1 MAYSILVG
9 RDLLLRCAAICG
21 GAGPDHFVA
30 PSLANRL
37 AVIRGLCYR
46 GAAGLPQHHAD
57 RLTCAD
63 SDRNVLSG
71 PFPVSSAAHRSLGSS
86 TAACCRVG
94 NWYRARVILSASRS
108 DVEISGGRRG
118 LFACQPCNRPYFQYL
133 RTRCISILSI

>member
-21 GAGPDHFVA
+21 GAGAKHFVA
-30 PSLANRL
+30 QSVANRL

-71 PFPVSSAAHRSLGSS
+71 PFPFSSAAYGGLGSS
-86 TAACCRVG
+86 TAACSRVG
-94 NWYRARVILSASRS
+94 NWYRARIVLSASRGH
-108 DVEISGGRRG
+108 V
-118 LFACQPCNRPYFQYL
+118 
-133 RTRCISILSI
+133 